1 MPSKNVAFRL
11 PLGNIVTLSPTFKPA
26 TVQSWNLSIAHQLRK
41 DLSVEA
47 AYVGIET
54 YHDNVQNEVNPGVY
68 AKGGARENP
77 SFSSVEMTQSSGT
90 TSYNALQAHIQK
102 TMSHGLQAGSSF
114 TWSRT
119 IDDSP
124 YSSITWGARLTD
136 PFNLRANRGEAVMNI
151 PLISVT
157 NFVYTAPSFGSN
169 ELVKNTLGGWE
180 LSGIMT
186 FQSGTPFSVM
196 WTSNADYS
204 QAHTYTDRADL
215 SGAPLKVKQGG
226 RSNWLQ
232 AYLFSE

>member
-1 MPSKNVAFRL
+1 MNDNVATFDNPWASVNFPGANSPFPPFASAAYVPSKHVAFSL

-102 TMSHGLQAGSSF
+102 TMSHGLQAGSS
-114 TWSRT
+114 
-119 IDDSP
+119 
-124 YSSITWGARLTD
+124 
-136 PFNLRANRGEAVMNI
+136 V
-151 PLISVT
+151 
-157 NFVYTAPSFGSN
+157 
-169 ELVKNTLGGWE
+169 
-180 LSGIMT
+180 
-186 FQSGTPFSVM
+186 
-196 WTSNADYS
+196 
-204 QAHTYTDRADL
+204 
-215 SGAPLKVKQGG
+215 G
-226 RSNWLQ
+226 RRK
-232 AYLFSE
+232 